1 MKKMLLSISQW
12 GPAYCPRGKLPPPPP
27 PATWL
32 GLEFVLGLGLELGLG
47 AIVLQLY

>member
-1 MKKMLLSISQW
+1 MVSGEL
-12 GPAYCPRGKLPPPPP
+12 PPRKIGRAPPPP

>member
-12 GPAYCPRGKLPPPPP
+12 CPENCPRGKLPPPPP
-27 PATWL
+27 TWL

>member
-1 MKKMLLSISQW
+1 MVSGEL
-12 GPAYCPRGKLPPPPP
+12 PPRKIAPPPPPP

>member
-12 GPAYCPRGKLPPPPP
+12 CPENCPRGKLPPPP
-27 PATWL
+27 TWL
-32 GLEFVLGLGLELGLG
+32 GLGFVLGLGLELGLG

>member
-1 MKKMLLSISQW
+1 MVSGEL
-12 GPAYCPRGKLPPPPP
+12 PPRKIAPPPP
-27 PATWL
+27 TWL